1 MSNPDTLPKSLIAGY
16 QKYGNRKVAMRKK
29 DLGIWRSYT
38 WQDSYE
44 QVRQLSL
51 GLIRL
56 GLKRGDKV
64 CIIGDNAPQYFWAQL
79 AVQSGGG
86 VTVGIFTDSTPP
98 EIQYIVHH
106 SGAVF
111 VFAKDQ
117 EQCDKLLEIRAQV
130 PVVQRVIYWDD
141 KGLWNYNE
149 PWLLSFEEV
158 RGLGRSL
165 DAEQPD
171 LFERSVNQGC
181 GEDLAVFCYT
191 SGTMGLPKGAM
202 ISHRNL
208 IAGCDQ
214 TMQVD
219 PRLEMDEYMS
229 FLPPAWITENVLG
242 LAVHLR
248 TGMVVNFPEA
258 PETVQQNI
266 REVAPQSLLF
276 SARLWENMLAM
287 VQVKM
292 IESTWVNR
300 LLYKIF
306 MPVGY
311 KVAGLR
317 FEERKPVGLF
327 WGFLH
332 TLGEFTV
339 FQPLRDKL
347 GLVKVKSAYS
357 SGAALNPDVIR
368 FFRAIGV
375 NIKQLYGSTEAQVH
389 TLHIGDDVRFETV
402 GVPPPGME
410 VKIAE
415 DGEIL
420 VKGPTVIRGY
430 YKNPE
435 ATEKAFFVNKD
446 GQRWYRTGDAGY
458 IDSDGHLIYLDRMKE
473 MLTLSS
479 GEKYS
484 PQYIEGR
491 LKFSPYIH
499 NVMSIGG
506 QDTPF
511 VTALINIDFDTVGR
525 WAERQGLA
533 YTTFLDLSQKHEVYE
548 LIQKDVE
555 RVNRTLPRAA
565 RVRKFVLLHKEFDA
579 DEGELTR
586 TRKLR
591 RGPLG
596 ERYGDMIA
604 TMYGGGDRVHV
615 QAAVKYRDGREG
627 VIETTV
633 HIATLEDEMDE
644 VTEGKAA

>member
-1 MSNPDTLPKSLIAGY
+1 
-16 QKYGNRKVAMRKK
+16 MRKK
-29 DLGIWRSYT
+29 DMGIWRSYT

-51 GLIRL
+51 GLISL
-56 GLKRGDKV
+56 GLKRGDKG
-64 CIIGDNAPQYFWAQL
+64 CIIGDNDPQYFWAQL
-79 AVQSGGG
+79 AIQAGGG
-86 VTVGIFTDSTPP
+86 VAVGIFTDSAPP
-98 EIQYIVHH
+98 EIQYVVDH
-106 SGAVF
+106 SDAVF

-130 PVVQRVIYWDD
+130 PAVQHVIYWDD
-141 KGLWNYNE
+141 KGLWSYDE
-149 PWLLSFEEV
+149 PWLISFERVQE
-158 RGLGRSL
+158 LGRSL

-171 LFERSVNQGC
+171 LFERSVNEGC
-181 GEDLAVFCYT
+181 SQDLAVFCYT
-191 SGTMGLPKGAM
+191 SGTTGLPKGAM
-202 ISHRNL
+202 ISHSNL
-208 IAGCDQ
+208 IAGADAN
-214 TMQVD
+214 TEAD
-219 PRLEMDEYMS
+219 PRLETDDHMS

-242 LAVHLR
+242 LTIHLCAG
-248 TGMVVNFPEA
+248 TVVNFPEA

-266 REVAPQSLLF
+266 REVAPQSLFF
-276 SARLWENMLAM
+276 SPRLWENMVAM

-292 IESTWVNR
+292 IETTWLNR

-317 FEERKPVGLF
+317 FEERKPVGLL
-327 WGFLH
+327 WRFLY
-332 TLGEFTV
+332 TLGEFAV

-347 GLVKVKSAYS
+347 GLVNAKTAYT
-357 SGAALNPDVIR
+357 SGAAQSPDVIR

-375 NIKQLYGSTEAQVH
+375 NIKQLYGSTEAQTH

-402 GVPPPGME
+402 GIPPPGME
-410 VKIAE
+410 IKIAE

-420 VKGPTVIRGY
+420 VKGPTVARGY

-435 ATEKAFFVNKD
+435 ATERAFFVDQD
-446 GQRWYRTGDAGY
+446 GQRWYRTGDAGHMG
-458 IDSDGHLIYLDRMKE
+458 SGGHLIYLDRMKE

-491 LKFSPYIH
+491 LKFSPYVH

-506 QDTPF
+506 EDSPF
-511 VTALINIDFDTVGR
+511 VTALINIDFDNVGR

-533 YTTFLDLSQKHEVYE
+533 YTTFVDLSQKPEVYE
-548 LIQKDVE
+548 LIRGDVE
-555 RVNRTLPRAA
+555 GVNRTLPPAA
-565 RVRKFVLLHKEFDA
+565 RVHKFVLLHKEFDA

-591 RGPLG
+591 RAMLG
-596 ERYGDMIA
+596 QRYGDMIGA
-604 TMYGGGDRVHV
+604 MYGGGDRVQV

-633 HIATLEDEMDE
+633 RIATLEDGM
-644 VTEGKAA
+644 